1 MVCWR
6 VCLCAVLLVA
16 SAIPASAQVFYSDQ
30 TYRIFL
36 RDGDA
41 LPSLGDYAVVA
52 DRVVFTLPLGAPGT
66 HQELQLMSLPVEL
79 VDMERTARYAHAVR
93 ASRYAAT
100 RGEADY
106 LAMTDEVARAL
117 NELRDLDDPA
127 TRLALAEEA
136 RRRLLAWSGENY
148 AYRAADIQELAGLF
162 EQVIA
167 ELRAAAGESSFALD
181 LSTGPPIPALEPLL
195 PAPTFGE
202 SIALALTAA
211 RAADL
216 YQERLAILRSAASVA
231 DAGNVSDELRGS
243 VTRALAAE
251 ADTDAAYRA
260 LEGDLLERAEAALA
274 SGDVSAVEALRE
286 ELAARDRQ
294 LGLRRPDRT
303 ATLHTRLISLIEVTL
318 AHRLA
323 LDHYAVARAGR
334 LAYERQVRSVMSGLD
349 SLAPVL
355 EAVRDLESTPFE
367 RLERASAR
375 LDQLAAGL
383 DRVTAPEDLADVHAT
398 LVSALVMARQ
408 AVRRW
413 RTAVITTGA
422 APAREASAAAAGS
435 LLLSGK
441 NRADL
446 VDRLFPPKPPG
457 LARGR

>member
-1 MVCWR
+1 MIENTRTMVCWR

-181 LSTGPPIPALEPLL
+181 LSTGPIRPTLDGDPAAGADQRPHASLGCQRRV
-195 PAPTFGE
+195 T
-202 SIALALTAA
+202 TAYPCDGFDRRRGRGDSH
-211 RAADL
+211 RAC
-216 YQERLAILRSAASVA
+216 
-231 DAGNVSDELRGS
+231 
-243 VTRALAAE
+243 
-251 ADTDAAYRA
+251 
-260 LEGDLLERAEAALA
+260 
-274 SGDVSAVEALRE
+274 
-286 ELAARDRQ
+286 
-294 LGLRRPDRT
+294 
-303 ATLHTRLISLIEVTL
+303 
-318 AHRLA
+318 
-323 LDHYAVARAGR
+323 AVAA
-334 LAYERQVRSVMSGLD
+334 
-349 SLAPVL
+349 
-355 EAVRDLESTPFE
+355 
-367 RLERASAR
+367 
-375 LDQLAAGL
+375 
-383 DRVTAPEDLADVHAT
+383 TAD
-398 LVSALVMARQ
+398 
-408 AVRRW
+408 
-413 RTAVITTGA
+413 G
-422 APAREASAAAAGS
+422 
-435 LLLSGK
+435 
-441 NRADL
+441 
-446 VDRLFPPKPPG
+446 
-457 LARGR
+457 RGRAVPDPHPQLNALCHHSSGSTW